1 MFNLLRYILY
11 DIYMILHDINLR
23 YKLFYRQYFN
33 VNELR

>member
-11 DIYMILHDINLR
+11 LILYDINLR

>member
-11 DIYMILHDINLR
+11 LILHDINLR